1 MGVKKALILVSR
13 RLQDCPPVDKTRNV
27 GNASLPAIPLDPLP
41 PHLEL
46 PHPVASSSV
55 TYASVSDPY
64 SMEADRDTRTQHQE
78 MIYRILCSSDTAGG
92 VIGKGGSIVRALQN
106 ETGASI
112 SVGPSLPECEERLI
126 TVTASEVGLAV
137 LYSQVAL

>member
-13 RLQDCPPVDKTRNV
+13 RLQDCPRVDKTRIV
-27 GNASLPAIPLDPLP
+27 GNASLQATPLDPSP
-41 PHLEL
+41 AHLEL
-46 PHPVASSSV
+46 PHPVPSSSV
-55 TYASVSDPY
+55 SYASVSDPY
-64 SMEADRDTRTQHQE
+64 SMEADRDTRTRHQE

-126 TVTASEVGLAV
+126 TVTASEVCLAV
-137 LYSQVAL
+137 LYS